1 MTEPIPGD
9 PKRIL
14 VAGDTHGNWVHW
26 QRVLLPAAHDH
37 QVDGIVQLGDFGYWP
52 LTSDGLDY
60 LAWLSAQLDQD
71 DSWVVFV
78 DGNHEDHKAL
88 LQIPTRADGFVEI
101 TDRILWAPRGHR
113 WVWREVRFLAL
124 GGAFSIDR
132 AGRKLDSGRWGWF
145 REETLTERQADK
157 AKRDGP
163 CDVLL
168 THEAPAETIPQLMRH
183 AIVPGG
189 YRSPEAAVSA
199 RLVQEVAET
208 TKPKLLVH
216 GHWHQFQ
223 QVQLPGHDTEVVG
236 LSNDGNPQSWLVL
249 ELPTLAI
256 THAPIDDQLTPD
268 ETLSR

>member
-1 MTEPIPGD
+1 MGFPISGD
-9 PKRIL
+9 PSRLL

-26 QRVLLPAAHDH
+26 QQILLPAAREHK
-37 QVDGIVQLGDFGYWP
+37 VDGIVQLGDFGYWP
-52 LTSDGLDY
+52 LTSDGRDY
-60 LAWLSAQLDQD
+60 LAWLSAQLDEH

-88 LQIPTRADGFVEI
+88 LQLPTRPDRFVEI

-113 WVWREVRFLAL
+113 WTWQGVQFLAL

-132 AGRKLDSGRWGWF
+132 AARKLDSGRWGWF
-145 REETLTERQADK
+145 KEEVLTERQAAK

-168 THEAPAETIPQLMRH
+168 THEAPAETVPQLMRH

-189 YRSPEAAVSA
+189 YRPPQAMVSA

-208 TKPKLLVH
+208 TIPKLLFH

-223 QVQLPGHDTEVVG
+223 QIQLRGNGTEVVG
-236 LSNDGNPQSWLVL
+236 LSKDGEPQSWLVL
-249 ELPTLAI
+249 ELPELAI
-256 THAPIDDQLTPD
+256 THEPEP
-268 ETLSR
+268 SRSYS